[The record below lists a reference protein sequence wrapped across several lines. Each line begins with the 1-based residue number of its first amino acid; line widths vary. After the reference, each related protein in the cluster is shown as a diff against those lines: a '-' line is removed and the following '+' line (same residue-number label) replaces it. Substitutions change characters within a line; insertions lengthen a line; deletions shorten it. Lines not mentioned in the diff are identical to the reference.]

1 MEAQYRKELFIDKE
15 KIDEAYSKI

>member
-1 MEAQYRKELFIDKE
+1 MEAQDRKELFIDKE